1 VNLAAALAKIIY
13 GEITHSVAMGADGM
27 HSALDVV
34 ASLIALVGISLATRP
49 PDPRHPY
56 GYDRYESVAALII
69 GGFLVLALVHILRGA
84 ISRLIRPEIIEVT
97 WVSLAIMVVS
107 ILASGGLAW
116 WEQSKSRVL
125 RSELLHA
132 DAVHTGSD
140 VLVSTAVLG
149 GLVASS
155 RGLVM
160 VDALVALSVAGVIA
174 WAAWGIL
181 RTATQVLTDAALVDV
196 ESIASLALSVPGVL
210 DCHAVRARGPAG
222 RVRVDLHIHVDPAT
236 RVDEAHDVAD
246 SVARVV
252 RSQVPGIIEV
262 LVHVGAAGMR
272 RHE

>member
-1 VNLAAALAKIIY
+1 MC
-13 GEITHSVAMGADGM
+13 VAVL

-49 PDPRHPY
+49 PDPRHPH
-56 GYDRYESVAALII
+56 GYERYESVAALLI
-69 GGFLVLALVHILRGA
+69 GGFLVLALVHILQGA
-84 ISRLIRPEIIEVT
+84 ISRLIHPETIEVT
-97 WVSLAIMVVS
+97 WVSFAIMIAS

-116 WEQSKSRVL
+116 WEQGKSRVL

-140 VLVSTAVLG
+140 MLVSTSVLA

-155 RGLVM
+155 QGLVIG
-160 VDALVALSVAGVIA
+160 DSLVALVVAGVIA

-181 RTATQVLTDAALVDV
+181 RTATQVLTDTSLVDV
-196 ESIASLALSVPGVL
+196 ESITSLVLRVPGVL

-236 RVDEAHDVAD
+236 RLDEAHHIAD
-246 SVARVV
+246 RVSRMV
-252 RSQVPGIIEV
+252 RSQVPDIIEV
-262 LVHVGAAGMR
+262 LVHIGAAGVH
-272 RHE
+272 RHD